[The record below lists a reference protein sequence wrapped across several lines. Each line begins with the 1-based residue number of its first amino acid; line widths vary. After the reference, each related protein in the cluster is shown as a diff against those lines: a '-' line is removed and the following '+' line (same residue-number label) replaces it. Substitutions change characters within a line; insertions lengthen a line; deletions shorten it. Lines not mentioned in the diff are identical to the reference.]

1 MSTLRNS
8 IHGSEM
14 VDIHCHLLYGVD
26 DGATSFKVSSIMLD
40 EAAAQGITDIILT
53 PHYRKGMFPYNN
65 ENIANNYETIKKVAD
80 SNGIKLY
87 LGCEYHADSDMIQYL
102 QAGRVRTLAGT
113 DYVLVEYSHDSTY
126 LQVRNSLE
134 ELISNGYIPVIAH
147 AERYRI
153 IQKDPGTAGQFREM
167 GAKIQLN
174 ADSILGIDGSLPRRV
189 CKRLLKNSLADIVA
203 SDSHGTLSRKC
214 NISECRKY
222 ITKKYGEY
230 YAEKLFVL
238 NPGKIIAVRSGN

>member
-1 MSTLRNS
+1 
-8 IHGSEM
+8 M

-26 DGATSFKVSSIMLD
+26 DGASSFQVSTIMLD
-40 EAAAQGITDIILT
+40 EAAAQGVSNIILT
-53 PHYRKGMFPYNN
+53 PHYRKGMFSYNN
-65 ENIANNYETIKKVAD
+65 EKIAANYETVKQVAE
-80 SNGIKLY
+80 SKGIKLY
-87 LGCEYHADSDMIQYL
+87 LGCEYHADSDMIPYL
-102 QAGRVRTLAGT
+102 REGRVKTLAGS

-153 IQKDPGTAGQFREM
+153 IQKGSATVMQFREM

-174 ADSILGIDGSLPRRV
+174 ADSILGLEGVLLKRV

-203 SDSHGTLSRKC
+203 SDGHGMLVRKI
-214 NISECRKY
+214 NLSECRNY
-222 ITKKYGEY
+222 IAKKYGEE
-230 YAEKLFVL
+230 YAEKLFVT
-238 NPGKIIAVRSGN
+238 NPGKIIALRSDN

>member
-1 MSTLRNS
+1 M
-8 IHGSEM
+8 
-14 VDIHCHLLYGVD
+14 
-26 DGATSFKVSSIMLD
+26 
-40 EAAAQGITDIILT
+40 
-53 PHYRKGMFPYNN
+53 
-65 ENIANNYETIKKVAD
+65 
-80 SNGIKLY
+80 
-87 LGCEYHADSDMIQYL
+87 
-102 QAGRVRTLAGT
+102 
-113 DYVLVEYSHDSTY
+113 EYSHDSTY

-189 CKRLLKNSLADIVA
+189 CKSLLKNSLADIVA

-222 ITKKYGEY
+222 IEKKYGEY
-230 YAEKLFVL
+230 YAEKLFFL
-238 NPGKIIAVRSGN
+238 NPGKIIAVRSDK